1 MKGFTTVYLLMILLA
16 LVMALVMIINAACG
30 FAARSEIDTVCASA
44 GRSVLSEY
52 QKDLYER
59 YGIFALRG
67 DDALLTRLASF
78 YAAGSLAVVKALVRP
93 YPVRIYAS
101 AEAHPALEAAAFA
114 RQVRRLAPVAAL
126 TKGNVIEYLKSFIT
140 PSEGGLSEL
149 ASDPEG
155 IAQLGEGADPECFD
169 PAKQAEKELGK
180 EKGGAGSSIKNAD
193 YRELPSRLL
202 GYPKR
207 ISLLLSGGITELS
220 FAAAIEDEYMLAVCS
235 NALDGKEGCFLQ
247 REIEYILYGNAS
259 DAANF
264 KAVKL
269 SLFALRMAVNEAKY
283 LSETGEFLLSTAA
296 AAALSIEEV
305 KTLIGGGKVDGL
317 DYGLYLR
324 ILLALLPRNE
334 KLARLMDVMQ
344 LDLRLVQNANFSF
357 KTYAY
362 GFDLSAVFIMKKR
375 LGDVE
380 QTFTYR

>member
-30 FAARSEIDTVCASA
+30 FAARSEIDTVCALA

-52 QKDLYER
+52 QKDLYDR
-59 YGIFALRG
+59 YGVFALRG
-67 DDALLTRLASF
+67 DDAMLTRLAAF
-78 YAAGSLAVVKALVRP
+78 YTTGSLAVVKALVRP

-101 AEAHPALEAAAFA
+101 AEAHPALETAALAK
-114 RQVRRLAPVAAL
+114 QVRRLAPLAAL
-126 TKGNVIEYLKSFIT
+126 TKGNVLEYLMSFIQT
-140 PSEGGLSEL
+140 SDTESGGEDIAGLSDVE
-149 ASDPEG
+149 DPEDFDYMKE
-155 IAQLGEGADPECFD
+155 AEKQLGKG
-169 PAKQAEKELGK
+169 G
-180 EKGGAGSSIKNAD
+180 EKGNTIKNAE

-207 ISLLLSGGITELS
+207 ISLLLSGGIAELS

-235 NALDGKEGCFLQ
+235 NALDPKDGCYLL

-264 KAVKL
+264 KAVKM
-269 SLFALRMAVNEAKY
+269 SLFALCMAVNEVKY
-283 LSETGEFLLSTAA
+283 LSQTGEFLTSTAA
-296 AAALSIEEV
+296 AAALSIAEV
-305 KTLIGGGKVDGL
+305 KTIMAGGKVDKL

-334 KLARLMDVMQ
+334 KIARLMDVMQ
-344 LDLRLVQNANFSF
+344 LDIRLMKGANFSF

-380 QTFTYR
+380 RTFTYS